1 MHKLISPRH
10 ILAIAFTSVALCL
23 YGCNNT
29 NDLATSATPVE
40 VVPIPENA
48 RQLEAEIAEVKLR
61 QSKATTPVKIVVA
74 IDQSGSM
81 QDARVNYV
89 NFADLQSIFLKVE
102 ESGGEIALSA
112 ICDRSNRP
120 LERLLFPEPPK
131 LDEKLLT
138 LPAPVSQ
145 LADEGSPFEKE
156 EREKAH
162 AAKLASY
169 NSEIDQKSREIA
181 AHKKQLQQHREE
193 SQKRIEAV
201 KPDIEKILKTPRN
214 CQATDIQS
222 SLNRAKWYFEE
233 ATPKSHKRFALFITD
248 GLDSFSEAPANLPA
262 DARVILV
269 NGSVNVGIFGKI
281 KHDRFESPKRAIT
294 HLVDLM

>member
-1 MHKLISPRH
+1 MHKPISLQH
-10 ILAIAFTSVALCL
+10 FLAIAFTSVALCL
-23 YGCNNT
+23 YGCNN
-29 NDLATSATPVE
+29 NNESATSATRPE
-40 VVPIPENA
+40 VVPISENA
-48 RQLEAEIAEVKLR
+48 KQLEAEIAEVKLS
-61 QSKATTPVKIVVA
+61 QSKATTPIKIVVA

-81 QDARVNYV
+81 QGARVNYV
-89 NFADLQSIFLKVE
+89 NFADLQPIFQKLE

-120 LERLLFPEPPK
+120 LVRLAFSEPPK
-131 LDEKLLT
+131 LDDKFLT
-138 LPAPVSQ
+138 LPAPVSK
-145 LADEGSPFEKE
+145 LVDEGSPFEKE
-156 EREKAH
+156 EREKAY

-169 NSEIDQKSREIA
+169 NSQIEQKSREIA
-181 AHKKQLQQHREE
+181 THKKQLQQHRQEAK
-193 SQKRIEAV
+193 KRIEVV
-201 KPDIEKILKTPRN
+201 KPEIEEILKTPRN

-294 HLVDLM
+294 HLVDLI

>member
-1 MHKLISPRH
+1 MWKAKSLQYPFIALIFG
-10 ILAIAFTSVALCL
+10 ILSL

-29 NDLATSATPVE
+29 NESATSATRAE
-40 VVPIPENA
+40 VTPLSENA
-48 RQLEAEIAEVKLR
+48 KQLEAEIAEVKLR

-81 QDARVNYV
+81 QDALVSYV
-89 NFADLQSIFLKVE
+89 TFADLQPMSQKLE

-112 ICDRSNRP
+112 ICDRSNLP
-120 LERLLFPEPPK
+120 LVRLAFPEPPK
-131 LDEKLLT
+131 IDEKLLT
-138 LPAPVSQ
+138 LPAPVPQ
-145 LADEGSPFEKE
+145 LVDEGSPFEKE

-169 NSEIDQKSREIA
+169 NSQIEQNSRAIA
-181 AHKKQLQQHREE
+181 AHKKQLQQHRQE
-193 SQKRIEAV
+193 SQKRLEAV
-201 KPDIEKILKTPRN
+201 KPDIEKILKAPRD

-222 SLNRAKWYFEE
+222 SLNRTKWYFEE
-233 ATPKSHKRFALFITD
+233 STPKPHKRFALFITD

-269 NGSVNVGIFGKI
+269 HGSVNVGIFGKI
-281 KHDRFESPKRAIT
+281 KHDRFESPKTAIA
-294 HLVDLM
+294 HLVGLM